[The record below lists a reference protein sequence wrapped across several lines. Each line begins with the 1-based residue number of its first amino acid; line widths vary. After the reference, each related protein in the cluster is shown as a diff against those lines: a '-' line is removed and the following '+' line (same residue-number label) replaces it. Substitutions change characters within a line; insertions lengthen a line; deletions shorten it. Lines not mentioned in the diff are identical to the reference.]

1 MERLVLKYIE
11 FLKNEGGSS
20 ENTLNSY
27 MSDLKMY
34 IRYLRNKNITEFTDT
49 DTDTLNLYIQLLTD
63 ENMAKRTI
71 SRKLSVLKSFY
82 RFLKNN
88 DIISE
93 NPAESI
99 EGVKAE
105 KRNMTAVS
113 NMKADFIINLPDIG
127 EYSGIRDM
135 AVLETLY
142 GAGIRISEVIK
153 LKLCDVDF
161 KENIITLRTEKKS
174 RTIPMY
180 ERLANILE
188 IYIKY
193 SRPRFVKKDDN
204 EILFLNKSGGNFS
217 RQGIWKMIRKY
228 IDKIPD
234 GKDITPNK
242 LRQSMLVHLFENGAD
257 EEYIQGFAG
266 YKDFYS
272 LKRYKNAAK
281 YRKRKLSCR
290 IKDPDLRLLK
300 VHPRKTAKCFEINKQ
315 LIVNYTIKK

>member
-34 IRYLRNKNITEFTDT
+34 IRYLRNNNITEFTDT
-49 DTDTLNLYIQLLTD
+49 DTDTINLYIHLLID
-63 ENMAKRTI
+63 ENMSKRTI

-82 RFLKNN
+82 GFLKDN
-88 DIISE
+88 DIISK

-105 KRNMTAVS
+105 KLNMTAVS
-113 NMKADFIINLPDIG
+113 NMEADFIINLPDIG

-204 EILFLNKSGGNFS
+204 EILFLNKSGCNFS

-257 EEYIQGFAG
+257 EEYIQSFAG

-272 LKRYKNAAK
+272 LKRYKDAAK
-281 YRKRKLSCR
+281 YRKQKLSRR
-290 IKDPDLRLLK
+290 IKDPDLRLLR
-300 VHPRKTAKCFEINKQ
+300 VHPRKTAKCFEINK
-315 LIVNYTIKK
+315 